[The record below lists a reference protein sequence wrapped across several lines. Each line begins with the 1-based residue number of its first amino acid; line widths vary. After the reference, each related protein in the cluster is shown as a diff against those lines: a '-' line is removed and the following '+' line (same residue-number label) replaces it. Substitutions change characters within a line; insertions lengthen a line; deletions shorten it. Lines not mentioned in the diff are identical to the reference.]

1 MNHSFLISKESF
13 DKVLLALLQDYYI
26 YAPVITNGNKDYR
39 LICEDDLNKIIY
51 NTPKPT
57 TPLKTFFLPVKEN
70 VVKTINKAR
79 MRIIIG
85 IPSCDLMALGL
96 LDAIYLSEPIDIYY
110 QNKRENTILIGT
122 DCHSIL
128 EHCHCTT
135 YGIRPYPE
143 KYHDISLSVFNK
155 DVYLTINS
163 EKGENFFR
171 KLSVHGS
178 FKETGED
185 DLGDVINKRNEVM
198 KLLTDTNKNLP
209 DYTTTGELIK
219 GSGENIWKKYAG
231 TCVSCGACATICP
244 TCTCFLL
251 IDRPE
256 FEKVRQ
262 LDACQYP
269 AFEKV
274 AAGEDPLG
282 KRHVRFR
289 NRYLCKYVWKPE
301 KFESLACTG
310 CGRCIEACIGKINKN
325 ELFKELA
332 GVLV

>member
-1 MNHSFLISKESF
+1 MNHSFLISKESW
-13 DKVLLALLQDYYI
+13 DKILLALLRDHFI
-26 YAPVITNGNKDYR
+26 YAPTLSDGNQDYCLLREEDITQ
-39 LICEDDLNKIIY
+39 IIY

-70 VVKTINKAR
+70 VVKPNTETATRVIL
-79 MRIIIG
+79 G
-85 IPSCDLMALGL
+85 IPSCDLTALGL
-96 LDAIYLSEPIDIYY
+96 LDAIYLSEPADTYY

-122 DCHSIL
+122 DCHSTL

-135 YGIRPYPE
+135 YGIQPYPE
-143 KYHDISLSVFNK
+143 KYHDIALSVLNE
-155 DVYLTINS
+155 DVCFTINS
-163 EKGENFFR
+163 KKGEDFFQ
-171 KLSVHGS
+171 KISVDGLL
-178 FKETGED
+178 KEAGKEELENVT
-185 DLGDVINKRNEVM
+185 IKRNEIVA
-198 KLLTDTNKNLP
+198 LLGDNNKDLP
-209 DYTTTGELIK
+209 DYATTGELIK
-219 GSGENIWKKYAG
+219 GSGEDIWLKYSR

-262 LDACQYP
+262 IDACQYP

-282 KRHVRFR
+282 SRYVRFR

-301 KFESLACTG
+301 KFEHVACTG

-325 ELFKELA
+325 ELFKELS